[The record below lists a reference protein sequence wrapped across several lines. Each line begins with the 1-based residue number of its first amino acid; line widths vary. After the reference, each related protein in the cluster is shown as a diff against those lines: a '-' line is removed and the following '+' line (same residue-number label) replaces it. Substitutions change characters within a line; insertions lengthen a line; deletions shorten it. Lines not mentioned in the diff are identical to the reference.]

1 MGLSAKAKNSVILSA
16 IAVVCG
22 LGAPLL
28 AELLPFVRAAENWSA
43 DIRQVLLAPNRP
55 VNDDVVVVA
64 VTEETLATLPYRSPI
79 DRAFL
84 AQLLAHLD
92 AARPRAIGLDVLF
105 DQPTEAQKDA
115 RLRATLLSM
124 STPVVLAVGGHAEG
138 LTDDQVAYLEHF
150 VAGFEI
156 GLANLVT
163 DRADGT
169 VRHIF
174 ANHSKDTDRRS
185 GFDIAV
191 ARAAGAE
198 VPETSVPLAY
208 RRRNVLD
215 KPAFPIFPARA
226 IAHLPASWFE
236 DKVVLIGADL
246 PLTDRHRTP
255 FAAVLG
261 SRAGSLPGI
270 LIHAHGL
277 TQILQR
283 WTLPRLGPAG
293 GLMLA
298 IALAAAGVGLA
309 MTDWAVPVKIGSFVF
324 AALIFWTGAFSL
336 FRFGGSLIPVVAPSL
351 ALAAAGGIGTAHFGR
366 RARQQKK
373 FIREAFSRYVSP
385 AIVSQLVDD
394 PSQLALSGERRDVTY
409 LFTDLASF
417 TALVERT
424 EPRIVVAL
432 INEYLDG
439 MCRIAFEHG
448 ATLDKIVGDAVVAF
462 FNAPVEQ
469 PDHRERAIACA
480 LRMDAFAE
488 AFRSSPLARD
498 AGLGETRIGI
508 NSGPAV
514 VGNFGGEMFFD
525 YTGHGDTVNAAARLE
540 SINKQLGTRICV
552 GAATASGV
560 RSVEFRSVGCLVVKG
575 KSEGID
581 AFEPLT
587 DQRAV
592 TAAIAAYR
600 AAFDALQRGAPDAP
614 AAFARVLELDS
625 DDDLAAFHL
634 KRLENGETGVTVVL
648 AEK

>member
-1 MGLSAKAKNSVILSA
+1 MDLSAKAKNVSILAA

-22 LGAPLL
+22 LGAPSL

-43 DIRQVLLAPNRP
+43 DIRQVLLTPHRP
-55 VNDDVVVVA
+55 ANDDVVVVA

-84 AQLLAHLD
+84 AQMLARLD
-92 AARPRAIGLDVLF
+92 AAGPRAIGLDILF
-105 DQPTEAQKDA
+105 DQPTEAEKDA
-115 RLRATLLSM
+115 RLRATLAAM
-124 STPVVLAVGGHAEG
+124 STPVVLAVGGEAEG
-138 LTDDQVAYLEHF
+138 LTEGQVAYLEHF
-150 VAGFEI
+150 VSGFET

-174 ANHSKDTDRRS
+174 AYHSNADETRP
-185 GFDIAV
+185 GFDLAV

-208 RRRNVLD
+208 RQRNALNE
-215 KPAFPIFPARA
+215 PAFPIFPAHEL
-226 IAHLPASWFE
+226 AHLPASWFA
-236 DKVVLIGADL
+236 DKVILIGADL
-246 PLTDRHRTP
+246 PLIDRHRTP

-261 SRAGSLPGI
+261 SHAGSLPGV

-283 WTLPRLGPAG
+283 WTLPSLGRAG
-293 GLMLA
+293 GLVLA
-298 IALAAAGVGLA
+298 IALAAMGIGLA
-309 MTDWAVPVKIGSFVF
+309 VTDWAVALKIGSFVI
-324 AALIFWTGAFSL
+324 AAIVFWTGAFAL
-336 FRFGGSLIPVVAPSL
+336 FRFGGPLIPVVAPSL

-373 FIREAFSRYVSP
+373 FIRKAFSRYVSP
-385 AIVSQLVDD
+385 AIVNQLVDD
-394 PSQLALSGERRDVTY
+394 PSQLSLGGERRDVTY
-409 LFTDLASF
+409 LFTDLANF
-417 TALVERT
+417 TSLVERT
-424 EPRIVVAL
+424 EPKIVVAL

-439 MCRIAFEHG
+439 MCRIAFGHG

-480 LRMDAFAE
+480 LEMDAFAE
-488 AFRSSPLARD
+488 TFRASPLARD
-498 AGLGETRIGI
+498 AGLGLTRIGI

-514 VGNFGGEMFFD
+514 VGNFGGETFFD
-525 YTGHGDTVNAAARLE
+525 YTGQGDTVNVAARLE

-552 GAATASGV
+552 AAAASSGC
-560 RSVEFRSVGCLVVKG
+560 RSVEFRPVGCLVVKG

-587 DQRAV
+587 DQRAA
-592 TAAIAAYR
+592 TAAIAAYH
-600 AAFDALQRGAPDAP
+600 AAFDALRRGTPDAR
-614 AAFARVLELDS
+614 AAFARVLELDP
-625 DDDLAAFHL
+625 DDGLAAFHL
-634 KRLENGETGVTVVL
+634 RRLENGETGVTVVL

>member
-1 MGLSAKAKNSVILSA
+1 MGLSAKAKNTVILSA

-28 AELLPFVRAAENWSA
+28 AEFLPFARAAENWSA
-43 DIRQVLLAPNRP
+43 DIRQVLLAPHRP
-55 VNDDVVVVA
+55 ANDDVVVVA
-64 VTEETLATLPYRSPI
+64 ITEETLATLPYRSPI

-84 AQLLAHLD
+84 AQLLVRLD
-92 AARPRAIGLDVLF
+92 AARPRAIGIDILF
-105 DQPTEAQKDA
+105 DQPTEAEKDT
-115 RLRATLLSM
+115 RLRATLAAM
-124 STPVVLAVGGHAEG
+124 STPVVLAVGGHAGG
-138 LTDDQVAYLEHF
+138 LTEGQVAYLEHF
-150 VAGFEI
+150 VSGFET

-163 DRADGT
+163 DRVDGT

-174 ANHSKDTDRRS
+174 ASHSNDADKRS

-198 VPETSVPLAY
+198 VPATSVALAY
-208 RRRNVLD
+208 RGRKALD
-215 KPAFPIFPARA
+215 EPAFPIFPAHA
-226 IAHLPASWFE
+226 AAHLPASWFE
-236 DKVVLIGADL
+236 DKVILIGADL
-246 PLTDRHRTP
+246 PLIDRHRTP

-261 SRAGSLPGI
+261 SSAGSLPGVF
-270 LIHAHGL
+270 IHAHGL

-283 WTLPRLGPAG
+283 WTLPTLGPVG
-293 GLMLA
+293 GVVLA
-298 IALAAAGVGLA
+298 IALAAAGIGLA
-309 MTDWAVPVKIGSFVF
+309 ITDWAVPAKIGSFVVTS
-324 AALIFWTGAFSL
+324 IVFWTGAFSL
-336 FRFGGSLIPVVAPSL
+336 FRFGGPLIPVVAPSF
-351 ALAAAGGIGTAHFGR
+351 ALAVAGAIGTAHFGR
-366 RARQQKK
+366 RARQEKK
-373 FIREAFSRYVSP
+373 LIREAFSRYISP
-385 AIVSQLVDD
+385 AIVNQLVED
-394 PSQLALSGERRDVTY
+394 PSQLSLGGERREVTY
-409 LFTDLASF
+409 LFTDLAGF
-417 TALVERT
+417 TSLVERT

-469 PDHRERAIACA
+469 PNHRERAVACA

-488 AFRSSPLARD
+488 AFRASPLARD

-525 YTGHGDTVNAAARLE
+525 YTGQGDTVNAAARLE
-540 SINKQLGTRICV
+540 SVNKQLGTRICV
-552 GAATASGV
+552 GAAAASGA
-560 RSVEFRSVGCLVVKG
+560 RSVKFRPVGCLVVKG

-587 DQRAV
+587 DQRAF
-592 TAAIAAYR
+592 TAAIAAYHT
-600 AAFDALQRGAPDAP
+600 AFDALRRGAPDAR
-614 AAFARVLELDS
+614 AAFARVLELDP
-625 DDDLAAFHL
+625 DDGLAAFHL
-634 KRLENGETGVTVVL
+634 KRLENGDTGVTVVL